1 MKLKS
6 APTPVGHAI
15 QALLLCAGLQP
26 LCQAQPEFE
35 SFKITGAEGHVAL
48 IGQTSSV
55 SASSDGGGT
64 SSHQQQTD
72 LRLETSLMTHSY
84 IYHPKLLSLDLGLG
98 LVTASG
104 HADSDGFT
112 SSNRDALYN
121 ISVNAR
127 LLADKPARGSF
138 FYERLNNTPTV
149 DPGEIF
155 NQQNT
160 RYGLTASLLAPLTPV
175 GLDLTATREH
185 NLGSSATRV
194 VDDKIDRV
202 NLRGERS
209 LPNNGRTQFSYQVQ
223 QQSSSSGLSGLALQ
237 SSQQESKNLSI
248 DTRLRLGTESP
259 YEVNNRIEYGRQK
272 YTQELGYT
280 PELDDLRVTLD
291 YSGSPGK
298 DLRTFANYQFGRNRQ
313 DSRSLLTDSVSAWA
327 SWSAAKDFDVGAGV
341 HLNDAKSPQF
351 SNHSRGIDGNAS
363 YRHALPVGTGQA
375 SYSAR
380 YEQREQNAVDT
391 QVAIVG
397 ERVRLNGTTAV
408 ALARPLVNATS
419 VQVFNTTRTQTYVPG
434 IDYALSVIG
443 NTTRVQRLLSGNIL
457 DGEEVLVDYVF
468 DVGGTYAS
476 SQFDQSL
483 NLNWAVSNTLSV
495 YLRVSDSAP
504 TLRSGTPTAPL
515 NPAQTRLIGARA
527 DMPLSSRIDLVAG
540 GLLEREDHRELL
552 SPYVRSLGGIYLQGE
567 MPLETRNNYR
577 LGAQRTR
584 VTAENLLQDSD
595 LISYDLTLGWRFN
608 TGLSLNA
615 IGLYERDSG
624 APELRVRKSATL
636 KANWHYRRLNFSAD
650 LSRTREQQGIY
661 VRDRTLGRVDLR
673 RDF

>member
-1 MKLKS
+1 MMLKS
-6 APTPVGHAI
+6 APTPVGRAI
-15 QALLLCAGLQP
+15 QALLLCASLQP

-55 SASSDGGGT
+55 STSSDGGGT

-104 HADSDGFT
+104 HSDSDGFS

-121 ISVNAR
+121 ISAHAR
-127 LLADKPARGSF
+127 VLADKPARGSL

-160 RYGLTASLLAPLTPV
+160 RYGLAASLLAPLTPV
-175 GLDLTATREH
+175 GLDLSATREH

-209 LPNNGRTQFSYQVQ
+209 LPNNSRTQFSYQVL
-223 QQSSSSGLSGLALQ
+223 QQSSSSGLSNLALQ

-259 YEVNNRIEYGRQK
+259 YEVNNRIEYSRQK

-280 PELDDLRVTLD
+280 PELDDLRFTLD
-291 YSGSPGK
+291 ANATPGK
-298 DLRTFANYQFGRNRQ
+298 QLRTFANYQFGRNRQ
-313 DSRSLLTDSVSAWA
+313 DARSLLTDSANAWA
-327 SWSAAKDFDVGAGV
+327 SWTAAKDFDVGAGV

-351 SNHSRGIDGNAS
+351 SNHSRGVDGNAS
-363 YRHALPVGTGQA
+363 YNRALPVGTGQVG
-375 SYSAR
+375 YSVR

-408 ALARPLVNATS
+408 ALARPLVNAAS
-419 VQVFNTTRTQTYVPG
+419 VLVFNATRTQAYVPG

-476 SQFDQSL
+476 SQLDQSL
-483 NLNWAVSNTLSV
+483 NLNWAVSNMLSV

-515 NPAQTRLIGARA
+515 NPTQTRLIGARA
-527 DMPLSSRIDLVAG
+527 DVPLSSRFELVAG
-540 GLLEREDHRELL
+540 GQLEREDHRELL

-584 VTAENLLQDSD
+584 VTAENQLQDSD

-608 TGLSLNA
+608 TGLNLNA

-624 APELRVRKSATL
+624 GSELRVRKSATL
-636 KANWHYRRLNFSAD
+636 KANWRYRRLNFSAD